1 MSGRGPVPGG
11 VYVLSFLIQEH
22 SLLPIPLVQVFTK
35 AVRRLIRIAL

>member
-22 SLLPIPLVQVFTK
+22 SLLSFPLMRIFTK